1 MTRVLDWL
9 LDPLRFKKSIKAPRF
24 EAREHVVSTGGS
36 PYVYRSWKLRSRK
49 GVGLIGVQYTRT
61 FVNQVFVQRGLRLWA
76 GERSWEI
83 CWSIL

>member
-49 GVGLIGVQYTRT
+49 GVGLIGVQYSWT
-61 FVNQVFVQRGLRLWA
+61 FVNRAFIQRSLRLWA
-76 GERSWEI
+76 GRSALRVA
-83 CWSIL
+83 WSVT